1 MKLNVRIFLSLYFLI
16 FSFCG
21 LRSFAQKISYNEEI
35 EQWHKQRIKELRA
48 DDGWLNLVGLFWL
61 QEGTTSFGAGSQ
73 NNIVFPKSTIAD
85 FAGYF
90 ERSGKKVIL
99 KVLTGVLI
107 KVNGKAVHDAEI
119 FNGDGY
125 EGPIVTS
132 GNLQWVIIKRE
143 DKIGV
148 RLRNLKSPAVAA
160 FKDTERFKVDSTWK
174 IPAHLENPEKSGTI
188 LITNVI
194 GQTSQEKSAGK
205 LSFSIHGKKY
215 SLNTLREGNELFII
229 FSDLT
234 SGVSTYPSGR
244 FVYAQIP
251 GADGITYIDFNKS
264 YSPPCAFTKFATCP
278 LPPKE
283 NRLSLSITAGEKYKN
298 IE

>member
-1 MKLNVRIFLSLYFLI
+1 MILNSRIIFALHFLI

-21 LRSFAQKISYNEEI
+21 LRCSAQNISYQQSI
-35 EQWHKQRIKELRA
+35 DLWHQERLKELRA

-61 QEGTTSFGAGSQ
+61 QEGTNSFGAGSQ
-73 NNIVFPKSTIAD
+73 NNIVFPKGTIAD

-99 KVLTGVLI
+99 KVSTGVLI

-125 EGPIVTS
+125 EGPAVTS
-132 GNLQWVIIKRE
+132 GNLQWTIIKRD

-148 RLRNLKSPAVAA
+148 RLRNLKNPAVAA
-160 FKDTERFKVDSTWK
+160 FKDTERFRVDSSWK
-174 IPAHLENPEKSGTI
+174 IPAHMENPEKSGTI

-215 SLNTLREGNELFII
+215 SVNTLHEGNELFII
-229 FSDLT
+229 FSDIT
-234 SGVSTYPSGR
+234 SGITTYPSGR
-244 FVYAQIP
+244 FVYAQQP
-251 GADGITYIDFNKS
+251 DRNGNTFIDFNKA
-264 YSPPCAFTKFATCP
+264 YNPPCAFTKFATCP

-283 NRLSLSITAGEKYKN
+283 NRLSLNITAGEKYK
-298 IE
+298 IY